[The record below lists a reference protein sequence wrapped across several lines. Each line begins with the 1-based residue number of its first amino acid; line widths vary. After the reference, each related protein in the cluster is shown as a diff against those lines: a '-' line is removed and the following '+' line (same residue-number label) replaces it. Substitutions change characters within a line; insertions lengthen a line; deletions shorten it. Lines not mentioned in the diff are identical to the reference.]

1 MALSLE
7 ELQNKR
13 SKKIKAPKE
22 TPRPEKLKAAKRK
35 QTPRPDIQ
43 FPWNPPGEPDMAHTI
58 EAPAKTSGPARGPIV
73 YFQELVKVNR
83 RRRASGKGFC
93 LLSPFKF

>member
-13 SKKIKAPKE
+13 SKRIKAPKE
-22 TPRPEKLKAAKRK
+22 SPRPEKLKSAKRQ

-43 FPWNPPGEPDMAHTI
+43 FPWNPPGEADIAHTV
-58 EAPAKTSGPARGPIV
+58 EVPAKTSGPARVAIM
-73 YFQELVKVNR
+73 YIQELVKVNR

-93 LLSPFKF
+93 LLSPFNF